1 MFALGIPDGSWKRSI
16 VPNVRVVVARIPSSA
31 SGAACRLMK
40 AVAAL
45 APLGGAAI
53 AAKDAVPSEDASETP
68 VMSSMA
74 VVVAPG
80 VETDAAHGSPS
91 VCCGTASPD
100 VSGHGLVETDVGAV
114 ALTVDAVPPVPFATV
129 SVVPVPG
136 ATANEPFVGVSTGT
150 EP

>member
-1 MFALGIPDGSWKRSI
+1 MFALGIPDGSWNRSI

-45 APLGGAAI
+45 APLGAATD
-53 AAKDAVPSEDASETP
+53 AKDAVPSEAASETP
-68 VMSSMA
+68 VMSSVA

-114 ALTVDAVPPVPFATV
+114 ALTVDAVAPVPFATV

-150 EP
+150 DP

>member
-1 MFALGIPDGSWKRSI
+1 MFVLGIPDGNWNRST

-31 SGAACRLMK
+31 SGAACLSMK

-45 APLGGAAI
+45 APLGAAI
-53 AAKDAVPSEDASETP
+53 DAKDAVPSEAASETP
-68 VMSSMA
+68 VISSVA

-114 ALTVDAVPPVPFATV
+114 ALTVDAVAPVPLATV

-150 EP
+150 DP